1 MLPLLPAFYVLIPP
15 SLCTHVAAWCF
26 FIMCLTLECK
36 CYVGQG
42 HCFVFHCSY
51 VLVEQSSHLVRW
63 HTVLQSS
70 LLVYK
75 AECCST
81 THSLLLIFHWL
92 LSNTILFWFRS
103 CAYYSYF
110 YFIIYMT
117 KIFLL
122 WIQRPRKWDRFIL
135 RYHLKSSTSEHF
147 LLMHLWLTDFFRAV
161 SEGFDKI

>member
-1 MLPLLPAFYVLIPP
+1 MLFFEIPVCLGCLWTYYVVRLAS
-15 SLCTHVAAWCF
+15 SLCCPCFLLSACWFLQVCAPMHAARCF

-42 HCFVFHCSY
+42 HCFDFHCSY
-51 VLVEQSSHLVRW
+51 VLVEQSSHLVHW

-92 LSNTILFWFRS
+92 LSNTVLFWFRS

-110 YFIIYMT
+110 YFIICMT
-117 KIFLL
+117 KIFFVNTKT
-122 WIQRPRKWDRFIL
+122 QGMR
-135 RYHLKSSTSEHF
+135 
-147 LLMHLWLTDFFRAV
+147 
-161 SEGFDKI
+161 